1 MRKLKNTLYDIKE
14 TILDHIYD
22 VITDSELSEIAYGIV
37 SMVSSFVG
45 CGIGIWLFWLIAART
60 IVVGITTEIIF
71 TPTEMRDLQGMI
83 AGSVYHE
90 IDSPFG

>member
-1 MRKLKNTLYDIKE
+1 MRKLKSTLYDIKE

-45 CGIGIWLFWLIAART
+45 CGIGVWLFWLILR
-60 IVVGITTEIIF
+60 
-71 TPTEMRDLQGMI
+71 MLHR
-83 AGSVYHE
+83 
-90 IDSPFG
+90 